1 MSCRGRERYSFIPRW
16 NEEVATLE
24 AFEQRVRDT
33 RVVLDFS
40 PEGDTFRHVRDILT
54 DLQLEAA
61 DGSGAQMIVKTIRLS
76 VGPFNPG
83 RCSLALGLLHTRFS
97 ATKRWNQEALDTI
110 HTVIYESW
118 PGIEHLKYRYQQR
131 PSA

>member
-1 MSCRGRERYSFIPRW
+1 MYRIIGSGATVQSVLRWSCRGRERYSFIPRW

-76 VGPFNPG
+76 VGPESTQEGVRLLWDFFILD
-83 RCSLALGLLHTRFS
+83 SLRRNGGTKRHWTRF
-97 ATKRWNQEALDTI
+97 TL
-110 HTVIYESW
+110 
-118 PGIEHLKYRYQQR
+118 
-131 PSA
+131 